1 MYKTHEQKQA
11 GVVLLVRAFAHG
23 YVTGILDQSVDAG
36 DDKRRPQT
44 VKRLMLDHYGH
55 FFTAFAQ
62 TSARAIADVCLEQD
76 KRATF
81 DRLARLADGHSP
93 SDGQDEKPAEAE
105 ADARRYVELLGR
117 ACGNHPTERLMIEEY
132 KFQFDRLLKGR
143 PSDVEEQKAH
153 IPAALS
159 SLLPSLPDGILRT
172 AYHILAQAYTRGLT
186 DAARQRH
193 DPVIRH
199 RKGSLNRLCIGMAE
213 LICHDVAKEDFDA
226 SALSLP
232 DRLLRKA
239 CRSQAHYEMIR
250 GCLPAGS
257 DAV

>member
-1 MYKTHEQKQA
+1 MHKTHEQRQA

-23 YVTGILDQSVDAG
+23 YVTGILDQSVDDG
-36 DDKRRPQT
+36 DDRRRPQA

-62 TSARAIADVCLEQD
+62 TSARAIADICLEQD
-76 KRATF
+76 NRATF
-81 DRLARLADGHSP
+81 DRLARLADDHSL
-93 SDGQDEKPAEAE
+93 SASQDEQSAEAE
-105 ADARRYVELLGR
+105 SDVRRYVELLGK

-143 PSDVEEQKAH
+143 LSDVEEQKAH
-153 IPAALS
+153 IPAVLS
-159 SLLPSLPDGILRT
+159 SLLPSLPDGILRP

-186 DAARQRH
+186 DAASLRH

-199 RKGSLNRLCIGMAE
+199 RKGSLHRLCIDMAA
-213 LICHDVAKEDFDA
+213 LICHDVAKEGFDA
-226 SALSLP
+226 SALTLP

-239 CRSQAHYEMIR
+239 CRSQARYETIR
-250 GCLPAGS
+250 GCLPAGP